1 MSYDYDLIAHT
12 CSSQEILRVLKEK
25 DAEIERLR
33 GAGQAI
39 SEQLKIAVREKQELK
54 AELQNSGVQCVGRY
68 RQRIAELEGLITELC
83 DALDAYTPDAEGG
96 YRKAKEL
103 IQRAREATRHE

>member
-1 MSYDYDLIAHT
+1 MSFDPMGYPQFDDCREIAD
-12 CSSQEILRVLKEK
+12 QFYGNIIGQK

-54 AELQNSGVQCVGRY
+54 AELQNSG
-68 RQRIAELEGLITELC
+68 QRIAELEGLITELA
-83 DALDAYTPDAEGG
+83 DALAYSTRFIQDHCADGHPDSES
-96 YRKAKEL
+96 L
-103 IQRAREATRHE
+103 LQRAREATR